1 MQPVNSGDGVLPIGR
16 GQVNLNARNLIII
29 VVRMAKKSL
38 EELGYKP
45 GDVVKEVK
53 SGRIK
58 IRLIYKGKVR

>member
-1 MQPVNSGDGVLPIGR
+1 MQPADSSDGVLPIG
-16 GQVNLNARNLIII
+16 VNLNARNLIII

>member
-1 MQPVNSGDGVLPIGR
+1 MQPADSGDGVLPI
-16 GQVNLNARNLIII
+16 VNLNARNLIII